1 MALTL
6 DQFKELTTKTRN
18 SLGDEGAVSEILVQM
33 ADAYGEAVANSEK
46 FSSENETL
54 RKANENLRDSN
65 MRLFL
70 KLGGTDDEAKK
81 QEQKKNEEDG
91 EKFDDIMG
99 RLKGKFI

>member
-81 QEQKKNEEDG
+81 QGQKKNEEDG
-91 EKFDDIMG
+91 EKFDDIMS

>member
-18 SLGDEGAVSEILVQM
+18 SLSDEAAVSEILVQM
-33 ADAYGEAVANSEK
+33 VDAYGEAVANSEK
-46 FSSENETL
+46 FSGENETL

-70 KLGGTDDEAKK
+70 KLGGTDNDAKK
-81 QEQKKNEEDG
+81 QEQEKPEDDG

>member
-6 DQFKELTTKTRN
+6 DQFRELTTKTRN

-46 FSSENETL
+46 ISSENETL
-54 RKANENLRDSN
+54 KKANENLRDSN

-70 KLGGTDDEAKK
+70 KLGGTDNEAKK
-81 QEQKKNEEDG
+81 QEQEKPEGDG